1 MSESH
6 LWGPMKS
13 ELHFVRSLWLA
24 LVAVMLVVGLA
35 FASESGWEKKVP
47 EADKARGNP
56 AANDPDAVAAGGK
69 LYTEKCAKCH
79 GETAEGKGHHPSLRT
94 QAVQE
99 ATPGELEWLLQHGN
113 RWHGMPAFGSMSD
126 TQRWQIVSY
135 IKSLPAQGK

>member
-1 MSESH
+1 

-13 ELHFVRSLWLA
+13 ELNLVRSLWLVLA
-24 LVAVMLVVGLA
+24 AVVLVVGLA

-47 EADKARGNP
+47 EADKARANP
-56 AANDPDAVAAGGK
+56 VANDPDAVAAGGK

-94 QAVQE
+94 QSVQQ
-99 ATPGELEWLLQHGN
+99 ATPGELEWLIQHGN
-113 RWHGMPAFGSMSD
+113 RWHMMPAMPSFASLPE

-135 IKSLPAQGK
+135 IKSLPTQGK